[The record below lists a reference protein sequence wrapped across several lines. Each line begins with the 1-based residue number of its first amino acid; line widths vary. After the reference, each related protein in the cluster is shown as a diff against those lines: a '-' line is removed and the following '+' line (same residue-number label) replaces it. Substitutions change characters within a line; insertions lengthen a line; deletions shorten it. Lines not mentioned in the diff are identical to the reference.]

1 MGLWGVKSAYKRI
14 PGANPVEYNRKPMI
28 SVLVFTLNEEN
39 NLPGC
44 LDCVKWSDD
53 VHVLDS
59 YSTDHPVEIAR
70 QYGATVWFRKF
81 DTYGQHQNWA
91 FGNVAFKHSWV
102 LYLDADE
109 RVTPKL
115 AESMHAA
122 VANPGPNVA
131 FKIQRRDFFRDT
143 WLKHVQ
149 MLAFYDR
156 LFRPEKMRYERL
168 VHCVSKPDGPVS
180 VITGY
185 LDHYPFSKGIADWV
199 ARHNRYSSLEA
210 QQIMIDRAERK
221 HVSMRAI
228 FFPHHGSE
236 RRQNLK
242 ELYYRLPMRPLA
254 KFFMMYVV
262 KRGFLD
268 KAAGLIYCVLIG
280 FYEFLIVLKVR
291 ELETDRARAASSGS

>member
-1 MGLWGVKSAYKRI
+1 
-14 PGANPVEYNRKPMI
+14 MI

-39 NLPGC
+39 NLPAC

-59 YSTDHPVEIAR
+59 HSTDRTVEIAK
-70 QYGATVWFRKF
+70 QYGANVWFRDF
-81 DTYGQHQNWA
+81 DNFGQHQNWA
-91 FGNVAFKHSWV
+91 FGNIPFKYPWV

-115 AESMHAA
+115 VEAMHAA

-131 FKIQRRDFFRDT
+131 FKIQRRDFFLDT

-149 MLAFYDR
+149 MMAFYDR
-156 LFRPEKMRYERL
+156 LFRPEKMKYERL
-168 VHCVSKPDGPVS
+168 VHCVSKPDGPVA
-180 VITGY
+180 VIEGY

-199 ARHNRYSSLEA
+199 TRHNRYSSFEA
-210 QQIMIDRAERK
+210 QQIMIDRAEGKR
-221 HVSMRAI
+221 VSLRSI
-228 FFPHHGSE
+228 LFPRHDSE
-236 RRQNLK
+236 RRQSLK

-254 KFFMMYVV
+254 KFFLMYIL

-268 KAAGLIYCVLIG
+268 KAAGLTYCGLICY
-280 FYEFLIVLKVR
+280 YEFLIALKVR
-291 ELETDRARAASSGS
+291 ELEAERTRAVSSGA

>member
-1 MGLWGVKSAYKRI
+1 
-14 PGANPVEYNRKPMI
+14 MI

-39 NLPGC
+39 NLPRC

-59 YSTDHPVEIAR
+59 YSTDRTVEIAR
-70 QYGATVWFRKF
+70 QCGATVSFRKF
-81 DTYGQHQNWA
+81 DTYAQHQNWA
-91 FGNVAFKHSWV
+91 FSNVPFKHAWV

-109 RVTPKL
+109 RVTTEL
-115 AESMHAA
+115 AECMRAA

-131 FKIQRRDFFRDT
+131 FKIQRRDFFLDT

-149 MLAFYDR
+149 MMAFYER

-168 VHCVSKPDGPVS
+168 VHCVSKPDGPVA
-180 VITGY
+180 VISGY

-199 ARHNRYSSLEA
+199 ARHNRYSTLEA
-210 QQIMIDRAERK
+210 QQIMIDRAQQK
-221 HVSMRAI
+221 PLSIRAI
-228 FFPHHGSE
+228 FFPRHASE

-242 ELYYRLPMRPLA
+242 ELYYHLPMRPLA
-254 KFFMMYVV
+254 KFFLMYIL

-268 KAAGLIYCVLIG
+268 KAAGLTYCTLIG
-280 FYEFLIVLKVR
+280 FYEFMIVLKVR
-291 ELETDRARAASSGS
+291 ELEREAARANASSR